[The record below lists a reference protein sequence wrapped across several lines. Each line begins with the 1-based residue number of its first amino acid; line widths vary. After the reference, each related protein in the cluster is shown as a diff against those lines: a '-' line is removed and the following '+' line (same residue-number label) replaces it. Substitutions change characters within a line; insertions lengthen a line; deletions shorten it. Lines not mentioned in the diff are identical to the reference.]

1 MLLASHDDPHS
12 AADYLLSD
20 IEQDLETMGLPP
32 PEALSH
38 FRDRAADVAA
48 KLHEMAAKSPREH
61 STCESHQHPNSGGPG
76 GKAPSPASTRQST
89 KVTPKP
95 GSTPSVSSATAT
107 GQEAPSSPPASGGT
121 PEKSTLKPA
130 NSRRPK
136 NAEPK
141 SMASSST
148 PGEFGHG

>member
-1 MLLASHDDPHS
+1 MLLASHDDPS
-12 AADYLLSD
+12 AAADYLLCD
-20 IEQDLETMGLPP
+20 IEQDLEAMGLLP

-48 KLHEMAAKSPREH
+48 RLRDMADKSPREH
-61 STCESHQHPNSGGPG
+61 STCESQAHLNSAGPG
-76 GKAPSPASTRQST
+76 GKAPLPASTRPST
-89 KVTPKP
+89 KATRKP
-95 GSTPSVSSATAT
+95 GSTPSASSATAT
-107 GQEAPSSPPASGGT
+107 GQEALSFPPASGGSPAIST
-121 PEKSTLKPA
+121 PKPA

-136 NAEPK
+136 NAAPK